1 MEELQRELE
10 APTFGQ
16 PRVTSYDK
24 LFYRR
29 MHLSLPPSSM
39 AAPGNSSWK
48 SRCSTE
54 GVFHVHLIILILKIQ
69 MIYDEYMMYIFVNL

>member
-10 APTFGQ
+10 APTFG
-16 PRVTSYDK
+16 
-24 LFYRR
+24 
-29 MHLSLPPSSM
+29 PPSSM

-48 SRCSTE
+48 SRSSTE

-69 MIYDEYMMYIFVNL
+69 MIYDVYICQSMKLRNYGPPWATPLFGF

>member
-16 PRVTSYDK
+16 PRVTSCFTAGCT
-24 LFYRR
+24 L
-29 MHLSLPPSSM
+29 
-39 AAPGNSSWK
+39 GNSSWK
-48 SRCSTE
+48 SRYSAE